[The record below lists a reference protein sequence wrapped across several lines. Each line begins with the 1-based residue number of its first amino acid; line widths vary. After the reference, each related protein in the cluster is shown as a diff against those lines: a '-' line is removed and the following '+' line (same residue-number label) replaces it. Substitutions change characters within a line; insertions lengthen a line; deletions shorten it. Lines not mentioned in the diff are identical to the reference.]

1 MKITPFVDFPD
12 LPTVRTYEEWAVTI
26 RRLVSAVCDKPDDAM
41 VWIEQAFNDK
51 IPMIDLKKGKN
62 SPWQCLDIQLSVQI
76 SNKVAAAKKDPN
88 TPPILMQLAQTI
100 LTEERIAQS
109 NKRFLTGREMIR
121 HIGTWAAVKCEHGQK
136 YNIADL
142 LRMRLKDTNPD
153 EDLYEFY
160 YKWEDV

>member
-1 MKITPFVDFPD
+1 MN
-12 LPTVRTYEEWAVTI
+12 E
-26 RRLVSAVCDKPDDAM
+26 
-41 VWIEQAFNDK
+41 
-51 IPMIDLKKGKN
+51 LKMGKK

-100 LTEERIAQS
+100 LTEKRIAQS

-142 LRMRLKDTNPD
+142 LRMRLKDNNPD
-153 EDLYEFY
+153 EDLRVLLQMGGCVHTAVRRNGARG
-160 YKWEDV
+160 EDNGCRP